1 MNDLPDAHRDVVEAL
16 FLGAGTVALEKLQGG
31 FSGALV
37 VKAKPAAGSSVVV
50 KLDTSPEDI
59 TTETRNMELYAK
71 DLGGNAPRLLRHV
84 VRGKAAG
91 LVIELCGAAWTLPGL
106 RVKQRIRTFKDLF
119 EEHDT
124 QVIPVLHNV
133 FGTILPHLTL
143 KKPVERVEGGS
154 LAQAYALKHVF
165 DKHVFEREKTVRK
178 ILDKW
183 DNKHGD
189 RAAFERSI
197 ALDIDERHRPGGMHD
212 GESVEAYFMRTAPAQ
227 GRK

>member
-1 MNDLPDAHRDVVEAL
+1 MDDLPAPHREVVRAL

-37 VKAKPAAGSSVVV
+37 VKAKPADGSSVVV

-71 DLGGNAPRLLRHV
+71 DLGGNAPRLLRHAV
-84 VRGKAAG
+84 HEEAAG

-119 EEHDT
+119 EAHDT
-124 QVIPVLHNV
+124 QAIPVLHNV

-143 KKPVERVEGGS
+143 KKPVGRVEAGG
-154 LAQAYALKHVF
+154 QV
-165 DKHVFEREKTVRK
+165 
-178 ILDKW
+178 
-183 DNKHGD
+183 HGVLGHLS
-189 RAAFERSI
+189 RSGY
-197 ALDIDERHRPGGMHD
+197 L
-212 GESVEAYFMRTAPAQ
+212 Q
-227 GRK
+227 